1 MVQIIYTRCEVINS
15 DSVNS
20 TISTA
25 LHALTN
31 TLLISI
37 PINKDYKLNAKKVTL
52 ECNDRNK
59 MNFVYVANEPSV
71 NDTIYCRLGT
81 LDATL
86 SRFSASG
93 FTYAK
98 NKQVN
103 IQSQLF

>member
-1 MVQIIYTRCEVINS
+1 MVQIIYTKFAVINS

-20 TISTA
+20 TISMA
-25 LHALTN
+25 LDAPIN
-31 TLLISI
+31 TLIISI
-37 PINKDYKLNAKKVTL
+37 QINKDYKLNAKNVTL
-52 ECNDRNK
+52 ECNDRMK

-71 NDTIYCRLGT
+71 NDIIYCRLGT

-93 FTYAK
+93 FTYAT

-103 IQSQLF
+103 IQSRLF